1 MWFWFNYFG
10 RHGWLQVWTNSP
22 DVFQTTSG
30 LDLKKIIGGLGQCSV
45 NECDLFFFHTKIGAC
60 FEPPQVSKAF
70 WKAFTELRLPIA
82 RRFLSMSIRSK
93 KKKKKKS
100 VRPEDEANTI
110 YLFIS
115 LCHRILF
122 PGLWN
127 KHQKITFPPQLSVP
141 DIGSHLPAEEPS
153 MRSFSLFGGS
163 LNPTLVALEVSSHL
177 CCKAYLCV
185 DGLVPGRPSQH
196 PRIESFYFLNPSNLS
211 CKE

>member
-10 RHGWLQVWTNSP
+10 RHGWLQVWTNSA

-45 NECDLFFFHTKIGAC
+45 NECDLFFFHTKIEAC
-60 FEPPQVSKAF
+60 FEPPQVSKPF

-82 RRFLSMSIRSK
+82 RRFLSMPIRS
-93 KKKKKKS
+93 KKKKKS

-141 DIGSHLPAEEPS
+141 DIGSHLLAEEPS
-153 MRSFSLFGGS
+153 MSSFSLWWKSESCPSGPWSQLTPVLQGIS
-163 LNPTLVALEVSSHL
+163 VCGWVRPRTALSGPQERVL
-177 CCKAYLCV
+177 LLFK
-185 DGLVPGRPSQH
+185 P
-196 PRIESFYFLNPSNLS
+196 
-211 CKE
+211 K